1 MTETIQKLT
10 QMLTQP
16 NLNDKVMQ
24 NIIKS
29 IFYGLW
35 NFDKMINQHY
45 LSSAIAEMMGKL
57 GKKNGIYF
65 FMEMMKFLS

>member
-1 MTETIQKLT
+1 
-10 QMLTQP
+10 
-16 NLNDKVMQ
+16 MQ

-45 LSSAIAEMMGKL
+45 LSTAIAEMMGKL
-57 GKKNGIYF
+57 GKKNGFYF